1 MVDAALRIARHLSP
15 LKDCEQ
21 QEPFHGDGL
30 GMLLPVRTMRRLYRR
45 EFRELFRLAGP
56 LAAAQAGSQLMG
68 VVDVA
73 VLGRYGARELAA
85 SGVGNAVFFALSVIG
100 MGIVL
105 GLDPLVAQAVGAN
118 DRLRA
123 RHVLWQ
129 GIWLALMVA
138 VGLTFILAAAA
149 LAMPVIGTPELI
161 APARLFLLIR
171 TAAIAPFLVF
181 FVIRSYLQAHG
192 ITAPML
198 VAMLAANALNFV
210 GDVVLVFGYGPI
222 PSMGVSGAALAT
234 VLCTFLQLGIVVLAI
249 RQLDAGVTVDRRFD
263 RRTIAQ
269 AFRVGM
275 PIGLQMGAEVGV
287 FALVALL
294 AGRLGTM
301 HLAAHQVVI
310 NLASLT
316 FTIAVGVASA
326 GSVRVGQAIG
336 ARDAM
341 RTRVAGHAAF
351 AGGALVM
358 SVGALA
364 FAFFPRAIARVVT
377 DQQHII
383 EAAVPLM
390 LVAAVFQL
398 SDGIQAAGAG
408 VLRGAAD
415 TRYAFIANVIG
426 HWFVGLPV
434 ALYLGFTARM
444 GVVGLWWGLCVGLT
458 VVAILLFARFERL
471 SRDVIAPV

>member
-1 MVDAALRIARHLSP
+1 
-15 LKDCEQ
+15 
-21 QEPFHGDGL
+21 
-30 GMLLPVRTMRRLYRR
+30 LYQR

-68 VVDVA
+68 LVDVA

-85 SGVGNAVFFALSVIG
+85 SGVGNAVFFAFCVIG
-100 MGIVL
+100 MGVVL
-105 GLDPLVAQAVGAN
+105 GLDPLVAQAVGAG
-118 DRLRA
+118 DRVRA

-129 GIWLALMVA
+129 GIWLSLIVSG
-138 VGLTFILAAAA
+138 VLTVVLVAAAFA
-149 LAMPVIGTPELI
+149 LPVIGTPELI

-171 TAAIAPFLVF
+171 TAAMAPILVF
-181 FVIRSYLQAHG
+181 CAVRSYLQAYG
-192 ITAPML
+192 VTQPML
-198 VAMLAANALNFV
+198 VAMIGANILNFL
-210 GDVVLVFGYGPI
+210 GDIVFVFGYGPI
-222 PSMGVSGAALAT
+222 PSMGVAGAALAT
-234 VLCTFLQLGIVVLAI
+234 FLCTFLQLGIVLLAI
-249 RQLDAGVTVDRRFD
+249 PQIKVGEHVDRRFD
-263 RRTIAQ
+263 RRAVAQ
-269 AFRVGM
+269 AFQIGI
-275 PIGLQMGAEVGV
+275 PIGFQMGAEVGV

-294 AGRLGTM
+294 AGRLGTL

-310 NLASLT
+310 SLASFT
-316 FTIAVGVASA
+316 FCIAVGVASA

-336 ARDAM
+336 ARDAQ
-341 RTRVAGHAAF
+341 RTRVAGQVAF

-358 SVGALA
+358 GVGAIA
-364 FAFFPRAIARVVT
+364 FALFPGPIARLVT

-383 EAAVPLM
+383 EAAIPLM
-390 LVAAVFQL
+390 IVAAVFQL

-426 HWFVGLPV
+426 HWCIGLPV

-458 VVAILLFARFERL
+458 AVAILLFARFERM
-471 SRDVIAPV
+471 SRNLIEPV